1 MVTRHLEPAPPPPPP
16 AYHLA
21 KPGRSDVFF
30 RFLNSQEEIEI

>member
-1 MVTRHLEPAPPPPPP
+1 MVTRHLEPP

-21 KPGRSDVFF
+21 KSGKSDVFF